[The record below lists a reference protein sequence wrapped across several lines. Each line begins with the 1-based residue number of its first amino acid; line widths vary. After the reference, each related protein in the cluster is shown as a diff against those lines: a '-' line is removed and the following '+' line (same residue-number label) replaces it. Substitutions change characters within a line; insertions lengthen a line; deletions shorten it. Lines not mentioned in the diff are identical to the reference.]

1 MALVG
6 SKSVNRRL
14 RVCDDNARMSVLK
27 PTPLFRSTAAASGTR
42 RRWGLGLATTVVW
55 LAVGLSAGG
64 WALQWLGR
72 SELVD
77 LPAQATYAAAV
88 APQAVLTAVRG
99 TAAAPAPET
108 ESVGAW
114 QLLGV
119 VSTPD
124 GRGAALLSRNG
135 ERARP
140 VLVGQALP
148 DGDLVLLG
156 ISGREVRLGPQAQ
169 GPVTQTL
176 RLPTPVP
183 VPNSAPAPVGAAS
196 AAPGQ

>member
-1 MALVG
+1 
-6 SKSVNRRL
+6 
-14 RVCDDNARMSVLK
+14 MSVPKL
-27 PTPLFRSTAAASGTR
+27 PLPLRSTAVGGGAR
-42 RRWGLGLATTVVW
+42 RRWGLGLATLLVW
-55 LAVGLSAGG
+55 LAVGLSVGA

-72 SELVD
+72 PTPVA
-77 LPAQATYAAAV
+77 LPAQAAAAPSTD
-88 APQAVLTAVRG
+88 PQAVLTAVRG
-99 TAAAPAPET
+99 TTVAAVAPTET
-108 ESVGAW
+108 VGAW

-140 VLVGQALP
+140 VMVGQALP
-148 DGDLVLLG
+148 DGGLVLQG

-169 GPVTQTL
+169 GPATQTL
-176 RLPTPVP
+176 RLHTPAP
-183 VPNSAPAPVGAAS
+183 GASPAPAGPA

>member
-1 MALVG
+1 M
-6 SKSVNRRL
+6 SKSKNASLFQPRFRGPAWRL
-14 RVCDDNARMSVLK
+14 
-27 PTPLFRSTAAASGTR
+27 SGVTC
-42 RRWGLGLATTVVW
+42 LVW

-72 SELVD
+72 SEPVD
-77 LPAQATYAAAV
+77 LPAQATSAATV
-88 APQAVLTAVRG
+88 DPQAVLTAVRG
-99 TAAAPAPET
+99 TAAAPAAET

-140 VLVGQALP
+140 VVVGQALP
-148 DGDLVLLG
+148 DGGLVLQG

-169 GPVTQTL
+169 GPTTQTL
-176 RLPTPVP
+176 RLPTPTPGVQAGSTGP
-183 VPNSAPAPVGAAS
+183 TPPAGPAVVL
-196 AAPGQ
+196 GQ

>member
-1 MALVG
+1 
-6 SKSVNRRL
+6 
-14 RVCDDNARMSVLK
+14 
-27 PTPLFRSTAAASGTR
+27 
-42 RRWGLGLATTVVW
+42 LATTVVW

-72 SELVD
+72 SEPVD
-77 LPAQATYAAAV
+77 LPAQATSAAAV

-183 VPNSAPAPVGAAS
+183 VPNSAPAPVGPAS